1 MAYTDEELRYELT
14 LKAREIARANF
25 ARKSVAEDRATH
37 YSELVRSP
45 EFLEYIKGLHMGE
58 PTPEPTTTTG
68 TMSIEELLAP
78 KKEVQ
83 QVEEEVIEEQMNK
96 SIRKQA
102 GNHET
107 QFGTINFDQ
116 YKPYKWGSYVELEDE
131 RVDLLKQ
138 FTMDI
143 PYPFL
148 IEGDKGLGKT
158 LCVYDVAY
166 DTQTHLVF
174 HACSSGTREGDLLG
188 RSQVDENG
196 SYFDLGVLPRAI
208 LCANKFKKACLYL
221 DEVNALEPEMQK
233 ILNPVLDDRHM
244 VVANNKLFK
253 LDDGCKLVII
263 SSMNPSYYA
272 GVNQLTEDL
281 RSRYIGSV
289 WDYPSSKDLD
299 KIINWEDIPDT
310 VSAPLVQVVQDT
322 HSSRVKG
329 DVEYVLSPRD
339 IVQFTNMYRVWLKD
353 GLVGDQITRKCIK
366 TCLLVKYGDATEREF
381 IKNSIADTF
390 GITL

>member
-1 MAYTDEELRYELT
+1 MTQTDEELRYELT
-14 LKAREIARANF
+14 LKAREIARDNF
-25 ARKSVAEDRATH
+25 TRKSVAEDRAQH
-37 YSELVRSP
+37 YTELVRSP

-58 PTPEPTTTTG
+58 PTPEVATVESA
-68 TMSIEELLAP
+68 MSIEEILNP
-78 KKEVQ
+78 KQ
-83 QVEEEVIEEQMNK
+83 QVQETQQVVEEV
-96 SIRKQA
+96 KQSKPNQT
-102 GNHET
+102 GNHT
-107 QFGTINFDQ
+107 TKFGVVDFDQ
-116 YKPYKWGSYVELEDE
+116 YKPYKWGNYIEIDDE
-131 RVDLLKQ
+131 RQDLLKQ

-143 PYPFL
+143 PYPYL

-158 LCVYDVAY
+158 LCVYDVSY

-208 LCANKFKKACLYL
+208 LCANKYKKACLYL

-244 VVANNKLFK
+244 VVANNKQFK
-253 LDDGCKLVII
+253 LDDDCKLIVI

-281 RSRYIGSV
+281 RSRYVGAV

-299 KIINWEDIPDT
+299 KIINWEDIPDD
-310 VSAPLVQVVQDT
+310 VSAPLLQVVQDT

-339 IVQFTNMYRVWLKD
+339 IVQFTDMYRVWLKD
-353 GLVGDQITRKCIK
+353 GLDGDQLKRKCIK
-366 TCLLVKYGDATEREF
+366 TCLLVKNGDATEREF